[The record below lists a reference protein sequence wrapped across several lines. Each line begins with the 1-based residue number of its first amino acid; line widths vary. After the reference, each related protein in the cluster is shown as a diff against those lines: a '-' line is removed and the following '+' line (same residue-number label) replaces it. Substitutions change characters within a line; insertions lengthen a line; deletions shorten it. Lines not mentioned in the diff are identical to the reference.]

1 MTGEQFVQHCR
12 TEADAMQQIYTDPD
26 SETAVSEIMRKC
38 EQAGASR
45 ADLAAL
51 VRAVIEESW
60 YTMLCALDGTASLDG
75 EQQTYQLHDEDGK
88 LLNPCGELEDAAYRL
103 FMEEE

>member
-1 MTGEQFVQHCR
+1 MTGEQFVQLCR
-12 TEADAMQQIYTDPD
+12 AEADAMHQTYTAPD

-38 EQAGASR
+38 EQSGADR
-45 ADLAAL
+45 ADLESL
-51 VRAVIEESW
+51 VRAVIAESW
-60 YTMLCALDGTASLDG
+60 YTVLCALDGAVSLDG
-75 EQQTYQLHDEDGK
+75 EQQTYQLHDEDGT